1 MDPRLKDLTQ
11 LTDAE
16 LTEKMSKILDRMHF
30 ALGTGHTAL
39 YNQANNIYLE
49 LLAENQRRAQTP
61 VAEDE
66 EDPFEG
72 LINIKK
78 K

>member
-16 LTEKMSKILDRMHF
+16 LTEKMTKILDRMNF
-30 ALGTGHTAL
+30 AMNYGNTAL

-49 LLAENQRRAQTP
+49 LINEQYRRAQKP
-61 VAEDE
+61 VADDE
-66 EDPFEG
+66 EDPFDG
-72 LINIKK
+72 LINIKNK
-78 K
+78 